1 MLHDN
6 ALWLINNFL
15 KNAGCGCI
23 VAMHSL
29 SSIVSDFQRDVHIRP
44 LAFYIVGIELLLAT
58 ASEDVAFAAQPTVMQ
73 AFPFVQNVVQA
84 FFAG

>member
-1 MLHDN
+1 MTDSL
-6 ALWLINNFL
+6 LYSVS
-15 KNAGCGCI
+15 CGCI

-84 FFAG
+84 FFAC

>member
-1 MLHDN
+1 MN
-6 ALWLINNFL
+6 IKRN
-15 KNAGCGCI
+15 
-23 VAMHSL
+23 L

-44 LAFYIVGIELLLAT
+44 LAVYIVGIELLLAT

-84 FFAG
+84 FFAC